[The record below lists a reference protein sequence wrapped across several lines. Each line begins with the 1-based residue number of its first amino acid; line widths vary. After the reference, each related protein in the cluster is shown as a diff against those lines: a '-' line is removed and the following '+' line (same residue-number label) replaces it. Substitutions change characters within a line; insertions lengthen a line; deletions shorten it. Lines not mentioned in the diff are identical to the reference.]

1 MKIEIILCENISETC
16 TGLTCFEAP
25 KFVSDLIM
33 VAKPIKGIVIVD
45 NEVIKFSFSPA
56 GMDGDI
62 FSDNINHRRLI
73 KYLIPLFVA
82 NSLETN

>member
-1 MKIEIILCENISETC
+1 
-16 TGLTCFEAP
+16 
-25 KFVSDLIM
+25 M
-33 VAKPIKGIVIVD
+33 VAKPVKGIVIID

-62 FSDNINHRRLI
+62 FSDNTNHRRLI

-82 NSLETN
+82 NSLATN